1 MTASESEPAATNS
14 SMENPEAK
22 TDGNGQQPESEL
34 KAEQPDAGLRTGQ
47 HHVSHL
53 LDEVL
58 DEPEPPPN
66 ARRLRH
72 PMVLDL
78 ILGVGLLVA
87 MGGFTIGLFKMY
99 VVHSAQQS
107 IFQHNYKAA
116 IGMLKGVPAPGLF
129 SIPGAD
135 PDELLNQALYLDAMD
150 KLEVDNDTDGALKEL
165 QQVKAGSRYFSLSQQ
180 IIEENFTPSSTTLQA
195 GATATPADAVP
206 IEERK
211 PILPDEPQGG
221 SQ

>member
-1 MTASESEPAATNS
+1 MTASESDPATANS
-14 SMENPEAK
+14 NPENSEEK
-22 TDGNGQQPESEL
+22 PSGNGNGDSGAKPEEA
-34 KAEQPDAGLRTGQ
+34 KAALHQ
-47 HHVSHL
+47 HHVSKL

-58 DEPEPPPN
+58 DEPEPPTSG
-66 ARRLRH
+66 RRLRH

-129 SIPGAD
+129 AIPGSD

-165 QQVKAGSRYFSLSQQ
+165 QQVRPGSRYFSLAQE
-180 IIEENFTPSSTTLQA
+180 ILEENFTPSSTTLQA
-195 GATATPADAVP
+195 GTSVTEEAVP
-206 IEERK
+206 VPEKK
-211 PILPDEPQGG
+211 PLLPDEPQDANR
-221 SQ
+221 